1 MSLEKERL
9 SQELGATRVKILEDV
24 LKILAK
30 KPEADQEK
38 IYQIV
43 KTFTE
48 SEDRYTQNVGK
59 YMMLSV
65 APN

>member
-30 KPEADQEK
+30 KSEADQEK
-38 IYQIV
+38 VYQIV